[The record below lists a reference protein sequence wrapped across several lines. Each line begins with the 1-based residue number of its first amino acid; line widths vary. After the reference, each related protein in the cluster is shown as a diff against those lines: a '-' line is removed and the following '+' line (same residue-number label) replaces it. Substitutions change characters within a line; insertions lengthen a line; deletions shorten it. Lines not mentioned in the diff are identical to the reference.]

1 MGFKG
6 CENMED
12 LSAIL
17 VDVVLGN
24 PPNYESKEDIDYYY
38 KLKKE
43 LEETESKYG
52 RKMMIEIPD
61 D

>member
-1 MGFKG
+1 M
-6 CENMED
+6 EN

-24 PPNYESKEDIDYYY
+24 PPNYESKEEMDHYY
-38 KLKKE
+38 KLKRE
-43 LEETESKYG
+43 IEEIESKYG
-52 RKMMIEIPD
+52 KKMIIEIPD